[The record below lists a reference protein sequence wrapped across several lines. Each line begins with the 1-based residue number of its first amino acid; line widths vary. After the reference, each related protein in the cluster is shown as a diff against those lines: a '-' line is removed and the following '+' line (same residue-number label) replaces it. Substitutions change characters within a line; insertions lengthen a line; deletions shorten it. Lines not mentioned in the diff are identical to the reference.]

1 MICASLNKSLADDPH
16 ELHGFAHVRRKF
28 PKSWCVVWW
37 TVDNKMHAT
46 RREESLGRLLRGKP
60 SSQSVK
66 RVMKAISTNLGRR
79 GLTLLPCCFSVRST
93 SFVPLNA
100 DLFFSCAFLFYVL
113 LGRRCAAGA
122 SLSCHHTIMPLRHD
136 ATRLSVPS
144 PPADSSWQQQ

>member
-1 MICASLNKSLADDPH
+1 
-16 ELHGFAHVRRKF
+16 
-28 PKSWCVVWW
+28 
-37 TVDNKMHAT
+37 MHAT

-100 DLFFSCAFLFYVL
+100 DLFFSCAFLFYFWGGAAL
-113 LGRRCAAGA
+113 LERAAITQ
-122 SLSCHHTIMPLRHD
+122 SCHCD
-136 ATRLSVPS
+136 ATRL
-144 PPADSSWQQQ
+144 DSLSRARQQTAAGSSSSKPMTYNLGKYVCPVELSYHVLTFMKM